1 MIVVVIVIQHRQV
14 ARRMIG
20 IVIVIVIVMV
30 IVTVIVSVLVIV
42 MVIVRVIVMVIVIVL
57 VLVIVLQCLQAARK
71 GLTPQTLN
79 PKRRPAYGAGRVA
92 IGRDQILCAAVM
104 EEVRAHPLIRSKSQA
119 S

>member
-1 MIVVVIVIQHRQV
+1 VIVVVIVIQHRQV
-14 ARRMIG
+14 ARRMI
-20 IVIVIVIVMV
+20 VIVIVMV
-30 IVTVIVSVLVIV
+30 IVTVIVLVLVIV

-57 VLVIVLQCLQAARK
+57 ALVLQCLQAARK